1 MELEVLVVAG
11 AEADLA
17 GAVDSP
23 QQSWRTTTP
32 TLTDVTAMATI
43 ATVRGFVFASVV
55 ADNRFKFE
63 Y

>member
-1 MELEVLVVAG
+1 MEPEVLVVAG

-17 GAVDSP
+17 GAADSP
-23 QQSWRTTTP
+23 QQSWHTTTP

>member
-1 MELEVLVVAG
+1 MEPEVLVAG
-11 AEADLA
+11 VDLA
-17 GAVDSP
+17 GAAVADSP

-32 TLTDVTAMATI
+32 TLTDVTATATI
-43 ATVRGFVFASVV
+43 ATARGYVSASVV